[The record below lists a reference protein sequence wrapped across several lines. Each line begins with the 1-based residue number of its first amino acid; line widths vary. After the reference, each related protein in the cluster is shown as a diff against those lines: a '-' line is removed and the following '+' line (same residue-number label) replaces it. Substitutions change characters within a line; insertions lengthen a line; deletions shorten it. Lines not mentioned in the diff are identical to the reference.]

1 MNYTGWYTDTMD
13 IRRVQAVQDGSL
25 VRHKRVQV
33 AADIPCRIYQ
43 NSAHGPRMQPTA
55 AYMESEEKLAC
66 GNSVDVRPGDELIIR
81 RGRGLG
87 KVQQTI
93 RAFAGEPVHYYEPFG
108 AVTPGLAHQE
118 LAMLQKEYLD
128 AESEVGT
135 DGAGGRN
142 TEAYGGTGEA
152 PAGGPETAG
161 GNRGVGHP
169 PGG

>member
-1 MNYTGWYTDTMD
+1 MNYTDWYTDRMD
-13 IRRVQAVQDGSL
+13 IYRVSPVRDGAL
-25 VRHKRVQV
+25 VRHQRVRV

-43 NSAHGPRMQPTA
+43 NSVHGPRMQPTA

-128 AESEVGT
+128 AE
-135 DGAGGRN
+135 
-142 TEAYGGTGEA
+142 TESDENGTGGCA
-152 PAGGPETAG
+152 
-161 GNRGVGHP
+161 
-169 PGG
+169 